1 MTLIKAERTENSTV
15 ELEFSVD
22 RETFDK
28 EVSNVYRKQA
38 ANITVPGFR
47 KGKAPRSI
55 IERMYGKGVFYE
67 DAANNLL
74 PAAYEEALKASET
87 PVEPVG
93 RAEFDIKSI
102 DENGIVFTAVVPV
115 KPAVTIEGYM
125 GIEAQKV
132 ADEVTELEI
141 ENELKIVQEQ
151 NSREIDVTDAPAAN
165 GNTVVID
172 FDGSID
178 GVPFDGGKGED
189 YHLKL
194 GSGSFIPGFEEQVV
208 GMKAGEEKTIDLTF
222 PEDYHA
228 KDLAG
233 QPVQFKVKCVEV
245 KEKKVPAIDDE
256 FAKDVSEF
264 ETLAEFKEDLKQ
276 KIVDRN
282 MAQSEAK
289 FRQALLA
296 QLCEQVDIELPE
308 AMVETQIDRLM
319 DSYASRLEQQG
330 ISLELYLQY
339 MQMSTDKLREDL
351 KEAAVTQIKQQL
363 ALDAVVAAE
372 EIVVSDEDVEEEVKK
387 AAANLNVPYE
397 RVTEGLDR
405 EALKVDLARDRAM
418 AAVAVAA
425 KPNLIAAD
433 AEDGEIKLTE
443 VTKDEEKA
451 AEETEAKPKKRTTK
465 AKAKT
470 EETAEDGEEKKPAAK
485 KPRAKK
491 TTAEGEE
498 APKKTTTRKKKAEEP
513 KGAMTSSPAY
523 STTGSSSCPRRST
536 IPQPALWWPSCCIW
550 SPRTRIRISS
560 SISTAQAV
568 LSRREWPFMTPCST
582 SSAMSPPS
590 ALAWLPA
597 WVPSFWPQG
606 PRASGWRCPT
616 RRS

>member
-194 GSGSFIPGFEEQVV
+194 GSGSFIPGFEDQIV
-208 GMKAGEEKTIDLTF
+208 GHSVGDAFDVRVTF
-222 PEDYHA
+222 PADYH
-228 KDLAG
+228 
-233 QPVQFKVKCVEV
+233 
-245 KEKKVPAIDDE
+245 
-256 FAKDVSEF
+256 VSE
-264 ETLAEFKEDLKQ
+264 
-276 KIVDRN
+276 
-282 MAQSEAK
+282 
-289 FRQALLA
+289 
-296 QLCEQVDIELPE
+296 LC
-308 AMVETQIDRLM
+308 
-319 DSYASRLEQQG
+319 G
-330 ISLELYLQY
+330 
-339 MQMSTDKLREDL
+339 
-351 KEAAVTQIKQQL
+351 KEAA
-363 ALDAVVAAE
+363 
-372 EIVVSDEDVEEEVKK
+372 
-387 AAANLNVPYE
+387 
-397 RVTEGLDR
+397 
-405 EALKVDLARDRAM
+405 RA
-418 AAVAVAA
+418 
-425 KPNLIAAD
+425 
-433 AEDGEIKLTE
+433 G
-443 VTKDEEKA
+443 
-451 AEETEAKPKKRTTK
+451 R
-465 AKAKT
+465 
-470 EETAEDGEEKKPAAK
+470 
-485 KPRAKK
+485 
-491 TTAEGEE
+491 
-498 APKKTTTRKKKAEEP
+498 
-513 KGAMTSSPAY
+513 
-523 STTGSSSCPRRST
+523 
-536 IPQPALWWPSCCIW
+536 
-550 SPRTRIRISS
+550 
-560 SISTAQAV
+560 
-568 LSRREWPFMTPCST
+568 
-582 SSAMSPPS
+582 
-590 ALAWLPA
+590 
-597 WVPSFWPQG
+597 
-606 PRASGWRCPT
+606 
-616 RRS
+616 

>member
-194 GSGSFIPGFEEQVV
+194 GSGSFIPGFEDQIV
-208 GMKAGEEKTIDLTF
+208 GHSVGDAFDVRVTF
-222 PEDYHA
+222 PADYHVSELCGKEA
-228 KDLAG
+228 VFA
-233 QPVQFKVKCVEV
+233 VKLKAIQSIEL
-245 KEKKVPAIDDE
+245 PALDDD

-264 ETLAEFKEDLKQ
+264 DTMDAYKADIKAKIEKRHENAAESVFEETVINALNEKLGGEAIPAAMIDAEVENVVRDYDNRLRMQGLDL
-276 KIVDRN
+276 N
-282 MAQSEAK
+282 
-289 FRQALLA
+289 
-296 QLCEQVDIELPE
+296 
-308 AMVETQIDRLM
+308 
-319 DSYASRLEQQG
+319 SYLKYTNNSLEQFRNQVRPQAE
-330 ISLELYLQY
+330 SYVK
-339 MQMSTDKLREDL
+339 TR
-351 KEAAVTQIKQQL
+351 L
-363 ALDAVVAAE
+363 ALEKIAE
-372 EIVVSDEDVEEEVKK
+372 LENITVSDEELEAEYARVAEKYGMEVDKVKPLIPADSLITDLKVKK
-387 AAANLNVPYE
+387 AMDLVKAN
-397 RVTEGLDR
+397 T
-405 EALKVDLARDRAM
+405 
-418 AAVAVAA
+418 VAPAA
-425 KPNLIAAD
+425 KPADAAD
-433 AEDGEIKLTE
+433 AE
-443 VTKDEEKA
+443 
-451 AEETEAKPKKRTTK
+451 
-465 AKAKT
+465 
-470 EETAEDGEEKKPAAK
+470 
-485 KPRAKK
+485 
-491 TTAEGEE
+491 
-498 APKKTTTRKKKAEEP
+498 
-513 KGAMTSSPAY
+513 
-523 STTGSSSCPRRST
+523 
-536 IPQPALWWPSCCIW
+536 
-550 SPRTRIRISS
+550 
-560 SISTAQAV
+560 
-568 LSRREWPFMTPCST
+568 
-582 SSAMSPPS
+582 
-590 ALAWLPA
+590 
-597 WVPSFWPQG
+597 
-606 PRASGWRCPT
+606 
-616 RRS
+616 

>member
-189 YHLKL
+189 
-194 GSGSFIPGFEEQVV
+194 
-208 GMKAGEEKTIDLTF
+208 
-222 PEDYHA
+222 
-228 KDLAG
+228 
-233 QPVQFKVKCVEV
+233 
-245 KEKKVPAIDDE
+245 
-256 FAKDVSEF
+256 
-264 ETLAEFKEDLKQ
+264 
-276 KIVDRN
+276 
-282 MAQSEAK
+282 
-289 FRQALLA
+289 
-296 QLCEQVDIELPE
+296 
-308 AMVETQIDRLM
+308 
-319 DSYASRLEQQG
+319 
-330 ISLELYLQY
+330 
-339 MQMSTDKLREDL
+339 
-351 KEAAVTQIKQQL
+351 
-363 ALDAVVAAE
+363 
-372 EIVVSDEDVEEEVKK
+372 
-387 AAANLNVPYE
+387 
-397 RVTEGLDR
+397 
-405 EALKVDLARDRAM
+405 
-418 AAVAVAA
+418 
-425 KPNLIAAD
+425 
-433 AEDGEIKLTE
+433 
-443 VTKDEEKA
+443 
-451 AEETEAKPKKRTTK
+451 
-465 AKAKT
+465 
-470 EETAEDGEEKKPAAK
+470 
-485 KPRAKK
+485 
-491 TTAEGEE
+491 
-498 APKKTTTRKKKAEEP
+498 
-513 KGAMTSSPAY
+513 
-523 STTGSSSCPRRST
+523 
-536 IPQPALWWPSCCIW
+536 
-550 SPRTRIRISS
+550 
-560 SISTAQAV
+560 
-568 LSRREWPFMTPCST
+568 
-582 SSAMSPPS
+582 
-590 ALAWLPA
+590 
-597 WVPSFWPQG
+597 
-606 PRASGWRCPT
+606 
-616 RRS
+616 